1 VSVLVDARTD
11 ITLEAFRRVAWEGD
25 RVEIGARAAATM
37 DRSHESF
44 SAYLKARLAEDPQAV
59 IYGVTTAPGD
69 GGTRNLE
76 AGAPRP
82 TRLWT
87 AASFGEPLPNRVV
100 RGIVLAR
107 LANFVDGHATARAE
121 IGRAIAAMLERP
133 LPEVPVQGN
142 GGSGEIL
149 ALGHLFYEIGAR
161 PDLTPKERMALINGS
176 PCAAALVADLALA
189 AAGRTEL
196 AERVYALAVEA
207 LGAPLEAYSADVE
220 KLWDDEHETDALR
233 SLRRLLE
240 GHASERLAYQAPV
253 SFRILGRVLGQVRRA
268 RAEAEAAASTALRSV
283 TDNPVYIPPTAGRP
297 LGTIFSTG
305 GYHNSRATAAMD
317 GLTFAWADLCQL
329 AQRQVDAL
337 FQHPRTAPYLSRT
350 EWALKP
356 LHMVQNGWAEEA
368 RALAQPTLL
377 SLGSYGQNDVPAL
390 SFLAWRK
397 ATAVGLCLDASL
409 AVLAVLAA
417 HTLHAAAGPV
427 PPRLQGLVGEVL
439 SAAPPVT
446 EVRPLGPDCA
456 ALSSA
461 FTKRVFDAGRKGG
474 LGPRLVTRDRH
485 GPTTL

>member
-1 VSVLVDARTD
+1 MRVLVNARTD
-11 ITLEAFRRVAWEGD
+11 ITMDAFRRVAWEGE
-25 RVEIGARAAATM
+25 RVEIGDRAAETM

-44 SAYLKARLAEDPQAV
+44 QAYLKARLAEDPQAV

-69 GGTRNLE
+69 GGTRNLP
-76 AGAPRP
+76 ADAPRP

-87 AASFGEPLPNRVV
+87 AASFGEPLPTRAV

-107 LANFVDGHATARAE
+107 LANFVDGHATARAD
-121 IGRAIAAMLERP
+121 IGRAIVAMLERP

-176 PCAAALVADLALA
+176 PCAAALVADVALA
-189 AAGRTEL
+189 AAGRMEL

-207 LGAPLEAYSADVE
+207 LGAPLEAYSADLE
-220 KLWDDEHETDALR
+220 ELWDDEHETEALR

-240 GHASERLAYQAPV
+240 GHARERLGYQAPV

-268 RAEAEAAASTALRSV
+268 QAEAEAAASTSLRSV
-283 TDNPVYIPPTAGRP
+283 TDNPVYIPPRAGQP

-305 GYHNSRATAAMD
+305 GYHNSRATAAID
-317 GLTFAWADLCQL
+317 AVTFAWADLCQL

-337 FQHPRTAPYLSRT
+337 FQHPRTAPVLSWA
-350 EWALKP
+350 EWAAKP
-356 LHMVQNGWAEEA
+356 LHMVPNGWAEEA
-368 RALAQPTLL
+368 RATAQPTLL

-390 SFLAWRK
+390 PFLAWRK
-397 ATAVGLCLDASL
+397 ATAVGLCLDACL

-417 HTLHAAAGPV
+417 HAVDGLAGKV
-427 PPRLQGLVGEVL
+427 PPPLARLVDEIL
-439 SAAPPVT
+439 STVPPVT
-446 EVRPLGPDCA
+446 EVRALGPDCA
-456 ALSSA
+456 ALSAA
-461 FTKRVFDAGRKGG
+461 FTRRVFDPSAVAGSVGG
-474 LGPRLVTRDRH
+474 RSG
-485 GPTTL
+485 

>member
-1 VSVLVDARTD
+1 VSVPVDTRTD
-11 ITLEAFRRVAWEGD
+11 LTLEAFRRAAWGGES
-25 RVEIGARAAATM
+25 VEIGPHAAATM

-69 GGTRNLE
+69 GGTRNLPPD
-76 AGAPRP
+76 APRP

-176 PCAAALVADLALA
+176 PCSAALVADVALA
-189 AAGRTEL
+189 AAGRTDL
-196 AERVYALAVEA
+196 AERVFALAVEA

-220 KLWDDEHETDALR
+220 DLWDDAHETAALR
-233 SLRRLLE
+233 SLRQLLE
-240 GHASERLAYQAPV
+240 GHASQRLGYQAPV
-253 SFRILGRVLGQVRRA
+253 SFRILGRVLGQVHRA
-268 RAEAEAAASTALRSV
+268 QAEAAAAASTSLRSV
-283 TDNPVYIPPTAGRP
+283 TDNPVYIPPRTGRP

-305 GYHNSRATAAMD
+305 GYHNSRATSAIDAVS
-317 GLTFAWADLCQL
+317 FAWADLCQL

-337 FQHPRTAPYLSRT
+337 FQHPRTAPVLSWS
-350 EWALKP
+350 EWAAKP
-356 LHMVQNGWAEEA
+356 LHMVPNGFAEEA

-377 SLGSYGQNDVPAL
+377 SLGSYGQNDVPSL
-390 SFLAWRK
+390 PFLAWRK
-397 ATAVGLCLDASL
+397 ATAVGLCLDACL

-417 HTLHAAAGPV
+417 HAVQGTAGTV
-427 PPRLQGLVGEVL
+427 PPRLAGLSEEILATV
-439 SAAPPVT
+439 PPVT
-446 EVRPLGPDCA
+446 EVRRLGPDCA
-456 ALSSA
+456 ALTAA
-461 FTKRVFDAGRKGG
+461 FTSRVFDPGR
-474 LGPRLVTRDRH
+474 LADPVPRRP
-485 GPTTL
+485 G

>member
-1 VSVLVDARTD
+1 LSVLIESRGD
-11 ITLEAFRRVAWEGD
+11 ITLETFRRVAWEGESI
-25 RVEIGARAAATM
+25 EIGARAAATM

-44 SAYLKARLAEDPQAV
+44 KAYLKARLAEDPQAV

-69 GGTRNLE
+69 GGTRNLPPD
-76 AGAPRP
+76 ATRP

-87 AASFGEPLPNRVV
+87 AASFGEPLPNRTV

-107 LANFVDGHATARAE
+107 LANFVDGHATARAD
-121 IGRAIAAMLERP
+121 IGRAIASMLEGP

-161 PDLTPKERMALINGS
+161 PDLTPKERMALVNGS
-176 PCAAALVADLALA
+176 PCAAALVADVALA
-189 AAGRTEL
+189 AAGRTDL

-207 LGAPLEAYSADVE
+207 LGAPLEAYSEDVE
-220 KLWDDEHETDALR
+220 ELWDDEHETEALR

-240 GHASERLAYQAPV
+240 GHAMERLAYQAPV

-283 TDNPVYIPPTAGRP
+283 TDNPVYIPPGSGRP

-305 GYHNSRATAAMD
+305 GYHNSRATAAID
-317 GLTFAWADLCQL
+317 GMSFAWADLCQL

-337 FQHPRTAPYLSRT
+337 FQHPRTAPALSWS
-350 EWALKP
+350 EWAAKP
-356 LHMVQNGWAEEA
+356 LHMVPNGWAEEA

-377 SLGSYGQNDVPAL
+377 SLGSYGQNDVPSL
-390 SFLAWRK
+390 PFLAWRK
-397 ATAVGLCLDASL
+397 ATAVGLCLDACL

-417 HTLHAAAGPV
+417 HALHGTAGKV
-427 PPRLQGLVGEVL
+427 PPRLAGLVEEIL
-439 SAAPPVT
+439 STVPPVT
-446 EVRPLGPDCA
+446 EVRRLGLDCA
-456 ALSSA
+456 ALSAA
-461 FTKRVFDAGRKGG
+461 FTSRVFGPSGLADSVGRR
-474 LGPRLVTRDRH
+474 PR
-485 GPTTL
+485 